1 MHRPKRNVLLVV
13 ENARS
18 GIETLYALGQIG
30 QRAWVLPLSSA
41 CKPLASSRWC
51 VGFAPC
57 TPPTRGEDLKSAIA
71 RAVESTHA
79 THIIPD
85 LVTSFLA
92 LSEMAGELGSAIAFP
107 TPPPGL
113 LRELDNK
120 ASFSLMARA
129 FDLPIVESKIAI
141 DEADAKSHC
150 LSYPVVLKPLD
161 SLAGIGIRYCAD
173 EESLETEL
181 SKWPAY
187 PQLVERYVPGN
198 DVHLSFLSSDGELVA
213 WEVHEPHS
221 CDAIR
226 YRACRFYRDEQA
238 LEVGLELA
246 RALKYTG
253 IANLDF
259 RRDSSG
265 KLWLLECNPRLYGRM
280 AMAAKAG
287 VNFIE
292 IGLDLAD
299 GVDFGKPVAV
309 REQVVYSPLALPSLL
324 RQGHASELVP
334 SAIAGAIG
342 IALSDPML
350 TADLALRWLK
360 NLSRARTGSETLVHY
375 PLRGANTGAGTCP

>member
-1 MHRPKRNVLLVV
+1 MHRPKRNILLIV

-18 GIETLYALGQIG
+18 GIEALCALGQIG
-30 QRAWVLPLSSA
+30 QRAWVLPLSSR
-41 CKPLASSRWC
+41 CEPLASSRWC

-57 TPPTRGEDLKSAIA
+57 TSPKRGEDLKSAIA

-85 LVTSFLA
+85 LVPSFVA
-92 LSEMAGELGSAIAFP
+92 LSDMTGELGAAIAFP
-107 TPPPGL
+107 TAPPGL
-113 LRELDNK
+113 LRELDIK

-129 FDLPIVESKIAI
+129 FNLPIAESKIAI
-141 DEADAKSHC
+141 DEVDAKSHC
-150 LSYPVVLKPLD
+150 LSYPVVLKPVD
-161 SLAGIGIRYCAD
+161 SVGGIGIRYCAD

-181 SKWPAY
+181 SKWRAY
-187 PQLVERYVPGN
+187 PQMVERYIPGS
-198 DVHLSFLSSDGELVA
+198 DVHLTFLSSDGELVA
-213 WEVHEPHS
+213 WEAHEPHS
-221 CDAIR
+221 SDAIR

-238 LEVGLELA
+238 LEIGLELA

-265 KLWLLECNPRLYGRM
+265 KLWLLECNPRLFGRM
-280 AMAAKAG
+280 ALAAKAG

-292 IGLDLAD
+292 MGLDLAD
-299 GVDFGKPVAV
+299 GLDSGKPVAV

-324 RQGHASELVP
+324 RRGHASELVP

-360 NLSRARTGSETLVHY
+360 STARARRGSETLVAD
-375 PLRGANTGAGTCP
+375 PLRRANSGAGTCP